1 MTIKELINELS
12 IDNDTIYAYFR
23 HINQSINNEDE
34 FQINDELYD
43 NVKQNIFSFIKK
55 DSFNPIKYVESKDET
70 NSEQKGE
77 LLSYY
82 KLKEKNILKEI
93 KKHNQVDSLI
103 FNGEFTPDT
112 QGRGFGFFK
121 KVNHES
127 GVKLFYPIIE
137 DRIDDI
143 YIGTNGLIKGKRY
156 LFLVQLA
163 RITEREKKNN
173 PFLLQV
179 KNDTAEEIILLT
191 DAQHEISIKE
201 QRLKVIREEV
211 NKAESSLEQK
221 TNEIND
227 KLEGIRTKKEN
238 EIDVFIKQKDEEL
251 RSIIEDYNTKIE
263 AKQKEFA
270 DKENNVA
277 TINSQINILESG
289 LNEVKE
295 KKSQMEAT
303 INFLR
308 QKINTCKNLEFLSEE
323 DGNKYLD
330 ILTTKPFALGD
341 THLDFEKDLSADFP
355 ALVTHI
361 QNYLYHKKNL
371 IYTEFQIKNFLSL
384 LMTND
389 LIILSGLSGSG
400 KTQIVKSFAE
410 VLGGVAKIIPV
421 KPNWTSSDDLLGY
434 YNPIQSS
441 FLPTP
446 FTEAITE
453 AIQNPNQ
460 IYLICLDEMNLA
472 RAEYYFADF
481 LSKMEERSEQPEIDL
496 YAKHEEELFI
506 SEFKTLL
513 TLIESATDKKS
524 ISSWQEFLETDSIR
538 NRFFELLGNTEKET
552 LLQIHSKMKRRLLD
566 ILKFPATMKIPNNVR
581 FIGAINVDE
590 TTHYFSPKILD
601 RVHIVKFENPLL
613 IEDQVNERIKVLA
626 KIAIIERNR
635 VYHEDGTSEISYMN
649 DYEIEFEANAY
660 IDELKSSLKPIHLN
674 PIFLGNRQELPTLSS
689 NEFITKNLKE
699 LNKDF
704 LLPLS
709 IDFGV
714 RSIRQSINYALQ
726 FAKVSNLEKEN
737 DFLLNE
743 VSALNAIINQKIL
756 PRFIF
761 DGNEKLRTGETKT
774 DLLNRLATYIKEKT
788 SIIYD
793 HNLGNYEVGFYSHEY
808 LRSMITNDGQVNF
821 YA

>member
-1 MTIKELINELS
+1 MEDTLNVNEEEVPLVEHNSTKVGDQTDEVNQIMPFFKKGEAALLREVKQFNEL
-12 IDNDTIYAYFR
+12 DNLFLSGEY
-23 HINQSINNEDE
+23 
-34 FQINDELYD
+34 
-43 NVKQNIFSFIKK
+43 
-55 DSFNPIKYVESKDET
+55 SKNRER
-70 NSEQKGE
+70 N
-77 LLSYY
+77 
-82 KLKEKNILKEI
+82 
-93 KKHNQVDSLI
+93 
-103 FNGEFTPDT
+103 
-112 QGRGFGFFK
+112 FGFFINVRYYEGK
-121 KVNHES
+121 KIY
-127 GVKLFYPIIE
+127 YPILGGVINK
-137 DRIDDI
+137 IFVAPNTLTHGSI
-143 YIGTNGLIKGKRY
+143 YTFEVKIAKR
-156 LFLVQLA
+156 Q
-163 RITEREKKNN
+163 EREGQAN
-173 PFLLQV
+173 PFLLEAKTENIQEVIKLSEIQSEIV
-179 KNDTAEEIILLT
+179 KTERKLKKVEKEIQETEADLEKRQI
-191 DAQHEISIKE
+191 
-201 QRLKVIREEV
+201 EV
-211 NKAESSLEQK
+211 NKKVENLLLEKETEANKIIEQYNAAITSK
-221 TNEIND
+221 YNQIEEKD
-227 KLEGIRTKKEN
+227 KLLAEL
-238 EIDVFIKQKDEEL
+238 EIDIT
-251 RSIIEDYNTKIE
+251 NTKN
-263 AKQKEFA
+263 QLSEFT
-270 DKENNVA
+270 N
-277 TINSQINILESG
+277 
-289 LNEVKE
+289 
-295 KKSQMEAT
+295 KKSEMEAT

-308 QKINTCKNLEFLSEE
+308 QKIDTCKNLEFLSEQ
-323 DGNKYLD
+323 DVNKYLE
-330 ILTTKPFALGD
+330 ILTTTPFNLGNS
-341 THLDFEKDLSADFP
+341 HLDFERDLSASFP
-355 ALVTHI
+355 ALVIHV

-389 LIILSGLSGSG
+389 LIVLSGLSGSG

-446 FTEAITE
+446 FTEAIAE
-453 AIQNPNQ
+453 AIQNPHQ

-513 TLIESATDKKS
+513 TLIESATGRNS
-524 ISSWQEFLETDSIR
+524 VASWQEFLETDSIR

-552 LLQIHSKMKRRLLD
+552 LLQIHSKMRRRLLD
-566 ILKFPATMKIPNNVR
+566 ILKFPATIKIPNNVR

-613 IEDQVNERIKVLA
+613 IE
-626 KIAIIERNR
+626 
-635 VYHEDGTSEISYMN
+635 EIVMAYMEN
-649 DYEIEFEANAY
+649 SNYEVE
-660 IDELKSSLKPIHLN
+660 LKPIYLK
-674 PIFLGNRQELPTLSS
+674 PEYLGEREELPILSS

-714 RSIRQSINYALQ
+714 RSMRQSINYAKQ
-726 FAKVSNLEKEN
+726 FAKVSDLDTEG
-737 DFLLNE
+737 DYLLNE

-761 DGNEKLRTGETKT
+761 DGSEKLKNGEIKT
-774 DLLNRLATYIKEKT
+774 DLLDKLATYIQEKI
-788 SIIYD
+788 SLIFD
-793 HNLGNYEVGFYSHEY
+793 HELGNYEVGYYSDDY
-808 LRSMITNDGQVNF
+808 LRNMVTNAKQNNGQVNF